1 MNCPG
6 DFYDYEENDSDHGH
20 DNEDFDQENEET
32 NNHFNEFSPLRPEQ
46 YYGLPWALE
55 VGLFGLQSVKL
66 I

>member
-32 NNHFNEFSPLRPEQ
+32 NIIILMNSAHFDLSNTTACPGLLRWDC
-46 YYGLPWALE
+46 LAL
-55 VGLFGLQSVKL
+55 KT
-66 I
+66 

>member
-6 DFYDYEENDSDHGH
+6 DFYDYEENDHGH
-20 DNEDFDQENEET
+20 DHEDFDQENEET
-32 NNHFNEFSPLRPEQ
+32 DNHLNELCFSPLRPEQ

-55 VGLFGLQSVKL
+55 VGLFCLENVKL